1 MAKRGFVDKLIILSL
16 ITILFYVG
24 IILYSDI
31 DQVFQKLSEF
41 KFDFLPIIFS
51 LMAIQLI
58 TLGIKFH
65 RLLKSL
71 GISLKL
77 SESITIFIAGIS
89 LIATPGGAGTAIK
102 SHIIKKKYG
111 IPAATTLPI
120 IFIERLTEL
129 VGILIILGVFFF
141 WTGMYESLIA
151 IVLGSLFA
159 TLMILLV
166 SNNRTFESLKKII
179 VKIKK
184 IRNLALSLDES
195 KESLSK
201 LLQKSTFFES
211 LGWSI
216 IAKFSQFAAVYFI
229 FLSLN
234 ND

>member
-89 LIATPGGAGTAIK
+89 LIATPGGAGTANSITG
-102 SHIIKKKYG
+102 SSITYAGGGGAGGGHASNTG
-111 IPAATTLPI
+111 AAGGSGGGGAGANSNGNGTAGSANLGGGGGGAGGAPPDPADTDGGAGGSG
-120 IFIERLTEL
+120 
-129 VGILIILGVFFF
+129 VVILKILASNY
-141 WTGMYESLIA
+141 TGT
-151 IVLGSLFA
+151 VTGSP
-159 TLMILLV
+159 TV
-166 SNNRTFESLKKII
+166 TNSGDYKI
-179 VKIKK
+179 VKYTGTG
-184 IRNLALSLDES
+184 NYTA
-195 KESLSK
+195 
-201 LLQKSTFFES
+201 
-211 LGWSI
+211 
-216 IAKFSQFAAVYFI
+216 
-229 FLSLN
+229 
-234 ND
+234 